1 MNDLINTNASM
12 TSKEI
17 AELVGSREDSVKRTI
32 ERLVDK
38 GIISKPP
45 MVNGI
50 KTANGV
56 TPQHYL
62 FSGEEGKRDSIIVV
76 AQLSPEFTARLVD
89 RWKEL
94 ENERRKPKSQ
104 AELIAAMA
112 LANLESERRISS
124 VEHKVEQVHEVV
136 EQIKQGTIPA
146 GWIGY
151 SLAKTKSGM
160 TIDKCKTLA
169 KQYNIRKDQITILT
183 PEGMPRPMAIIHE
196 ADFMAAMK
204 HMMNEAENR
213 GTRWYHPKMGLF
225 QAIGWEE
232 K

>member
-1 MNDLINTNASM
+1 MNDLISTNASM

-32 ERLVDK
+32 ERLIDK

-45 MVNGI
+45 MVDGI

-62 FSGEEGKRDSIIVV
+62 FSDEEGKRDSIIVV

-104 AELIAAMA
+104 AEIIAAMA

-124 VEHKVEQVHEVV
+124 VEEKVEQVHEVV

-183 PEGMPRPMAIIHE
+183 PEGMPRPMVIIHE

-225 QAIGWEE
+225 QAIGWEA

>member
-104 AELIAAMA
+104 AEIIAAMA

-124 VEHKVEQVHEVV
+124 VEEKVEQVHEVV

>member
-17 AELVGSREDSVKRTI
+17 AELVSSREDSVKRTI

-45 MVNGI
+45 MVDGI

-94 ENERRKPKSQ
+94 ESERRKPKSQ
-104 AELIAAMA
+104 AEIIAAMA

-124 VEHKVEQVHEVV
+124 VEEKVEQVHEVV

-183 PEGMPRPMAIIHE
+183 PEGMPRPMVIIHE

-225 QAIGWEE
+225 QAIGWEA

>member
-45 MVNGI
+45 MVDGI

-183 PEGMPRPMAIIHE
+183 PEGMPRPMTIIHE
-196 ADFMAAMK
+196 ADFMTAMK

>member
-1 MNDLINTNASM
+1 MNDLISTNASM

-17 AELVGSREDSVKRTI
+17 AELVGAREDNVKRTI
-32 ERLVDK
+32 ERLSDSGV
-38 GIISKPP
+38 ISCPP
-45 MVNGI
+45 MEDGI
-50 KTANGV
+50 KSANGV
-56 TPQHYL
+56 IPKHYI
-62 FSGEEGKRDSIIVV
+62 FSGEKGKRDSIIVV
-76 AQLSPEFTARLVD
+76 AQLCPEFTARLVD

-160 TIDKCKTLA
+160 TVDKCKTLA

-183 PEGMPRPMAIIHE
+183 PEGMPRPMVIIHE

-204 HMMNEAENR
+204 HMMNEAEKR
-213 GTRWYHPKMGLF
+213 GARWYHPKMGLF
-225 QAIGWEE
+225 QAIGWEA

>member
-1 MNDLINTNASM
+1 MNDLISTNASM

-104 AELIAAMA
+104 AEIIAAMA
-112 LANLESERRISS
+112 LANLESERRISN
-124 VEHKVEQVHEVV
+124 VEHKIEQVHEVV

-151 SLAKTKSGM
+151 SMAKTKSGL

-204 HMMNEAENR
+204 HMMNEAEKR
-213 GTRWYHPKMGLF
+213 GARWYHPKMGLF

>member
-146 GWIGY
+146 GWVGY

>member
-62 FSGEEGKRDSIIVV
+62 FSGKEGKRDSIIVV

-136 EQIKQGTIPA
+136 EQIKQSTIPA

-183 PEGMPRPMAIIHE
+183 PEGMPRPMTIIHE

-204 HMMNEAENR
+204 HMMNEAEKR
-213 GTRWYHPKMGLF
+213 GARWYHPKMGLF
-225 QAIGWEE
+225 QAIGWEA